1 MENIDQRI
9 SEVKRNIED
18 LKNRWPAH
26 SPKAALFEE
35 LEDLEAELE
44 NLQKQKES

>member
-1 MENIDQRI
+1 MENIEQEI
-9 SEVKRNIED
+9 SKVKRKIED

-26 SPKAALFEE
+26 SPKTALFEE

-44 NLQKQKES
+44 NLQKQKKS